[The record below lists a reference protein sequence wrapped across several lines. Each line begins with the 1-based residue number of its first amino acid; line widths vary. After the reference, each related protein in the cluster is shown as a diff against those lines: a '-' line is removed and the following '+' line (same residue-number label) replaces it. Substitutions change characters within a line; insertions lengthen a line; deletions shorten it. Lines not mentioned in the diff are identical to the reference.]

1 MTTNISLIFDFDDTL
16 APDSTTQLLEEHG
29 IDPEVFWF
37 SEFQSRVRDG
47 YDPTVAYL
55 SLLLDKVGADQPF
68 GELTIADLEAF
79 GADLTE
85 TLYPGIPGLFDDIR
99 SIADEYED
107 ITIDYYILSEG
118 LEPIIQGTEIADRCE
133 AVYASQL
140 DADAEGIIRRIQRPI
155 SFTDKTRYLYE
166 INKGITPEEAKDNPY
181 KVNTLIDDEERRVP
195 FENMIYIGDGITD
208 IPCFS
213 LVKDR
218 GGRVFGVIGTDD
230 EGEEGSAKQR
240 AISDIGSPRR
250 AGNPN
255 APMYGEGGRLGSLL
269 RLTIEG
275 ICTDRTIDELEA
287 L

>member
-1 MTTNISLIFDFDDTL
+1 MTTNIGLIFDFDDTL

-29 IDPEVFWF
+29 IVPEEFWF
-37 SEFQSRVRDG
+37 TEFQSRVREG

-55 SLLLDKVGADQPF
+55 SLLLDKVGDDQPL
-68 GELTIADLEAF
+68 GELTIEDLEAF

-85 TLYPGIPGLFDDIR
+85 TLYPGIPGLFDDLNT
-99 SIADEYED
+99 IADEYKD

-133 AVYASQL
+133 AVYASRL
-140 DADAEGIIRRIQRPI
+140 DADSEGIIQRIQRPI

-166 INKGITPEEAKDNPY
+166 INKGITPEEARENPY
-181 KVNTLIDDEERRVP
+181 EVNAQVDPKDRQTP
-195 FENMIYIGDGITD
+195 FENMIYVGDGITD

-218 GGRVFGVIGTDD
+218 GGRVFGVIDSGD
-230 EGEEGSAKQR
+230 EGDEGSAKQR
-240 AISDIGSPRR
+240 AIRDIGSPRR
-250 AGNPN
+250 AGNLN
-255 APMYGEGGRLGSLL
+255 DPMYGESGRLGSLL

>member
-1 MTTNISLIFDFDDTL
+1 MTTNIGLIFDFDDTL

-29 IDPEVFWF
+29 IDPEEFWF
-37 SEFQSRVRDG
+37 TEFQSRVRLG

-55 SLLLDKVGADQPF
+55 SLLLDKVGEDRPL
-68 GELTIADLEAF
+68 GELTLEELEAF
-79 GADLTE
+79 GANLTE
-85 TLYPGIPGLFDDIR
+85 TFYPGITELFDDIN

-107 ITIDYYILSEG
+107 ITINYYIISEG
-118 LEPIIQGTEIADRCE
+118 LEPIIQGTEITNKFD

-140 DADAEGIIRRIQRPI
+140 DADSEGIIQRIKRPI

-166 INKGITPEEAKDNPY
+166 INKGITPEEAKNNPY
-181 KVNTLIDDEERRVP
+181 EVNTQVDPEKRRIP

-218 GGRVFGVIGTDD
+218 GGRVFGVINSDD
-230 EGEEGSAKQR
+230 QGNEGSAKQS
-240 AISDIGSPRR
+240 AIRDIGSPRR
-250 AGNPN
+250 AGNLNNPL
-255 APMYGEGGRLGSLL
+255 YGESGRLGSLL